1 MRRALPLLLPF
12 ALIACSPTTTPP
24 DGASTPDAQSAAA
37 ALPDAAPADHTATLG
52 AYHWRL
58 VDARSGTGAAIDGLL
73 AEGGEPLQLDFRD
86 GGVQVRNAC
95 NRMSA
100 NVALDDDR
108 MTVDQVISTLMAC
121 PDERLA
127 TLEREIGQ
135 RLPGTHRLAIAAGEP
150 PRLTLQLDDGDV
162 LTFDGAP
169 TPATRYG
176 SEGEQVFLEIA
187 PERVAC
193 SHPLIPDQRCLQTR
207 EVRYDADGVRVPDD
221 DAPWTPLYQEI
232 EGFTHED
239 GVRNVARVQRFDL
252 RDPPADAPAQAYVL
266 DMVVESET
274 VAR

>member
-12 ALIACSPTTTPP
+12 ALIACSPATSPP
-24 DGASTPDAQSAAA
+24 DGAATPDAQAAA
-37 ALPDAAPADHTATLG
+37 ADLPDAAPADHTATLG

-58 VDARSGTGAAIDGLL
+58 VDARSGTGARIDGLL
-73 AEGGEPLQLDFRD
+73 AEGGAPLQLDFRD

-95 NRMSA
+95 NNMSA

-108 MTVDQVISTLMAC
+108 MTVDQVISTMMAC
-121 PDERLA
+121 QDARLQ

-135 RLPGTHRLAIAAGEP
+135 RLPGTHRITIAEGEA
-150 PRLTLQLDDGDV
+150 PRLTLQTEGGDV
-162 LTFDGAP
+162 LTFEGTP

-176 SEGEQVFLEIA
+176 SAGEQVFLEIA

-193 SHPLIPDQRCLQTR
+193 SHPLIPDHRCLQVR
-207 EVRYDADGVRVPDD
+207 EVRYDADGVRVPG

-239 GVRNVARVQRFDL
+239 GTRNVVRVQRFDVAN
-252 RDPPADAPAQAYVL
+252 PPADAPAQAYVL